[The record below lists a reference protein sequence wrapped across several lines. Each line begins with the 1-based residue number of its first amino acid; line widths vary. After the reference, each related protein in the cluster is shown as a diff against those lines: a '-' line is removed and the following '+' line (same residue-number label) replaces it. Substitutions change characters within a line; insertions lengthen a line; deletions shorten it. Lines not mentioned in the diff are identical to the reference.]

1 MAARRVTQP
10 YLLGNCRNHIVEQCG
25 HSKWQIKDVE
35 SKTFSRPSKAA
46 ATANRNFPPRHPC
59 LLPSYGLSSGPS
71 TYQDMYSFH
80 NRCEQDQAS
89 WSREC
94 SRSVLPG
101 AAMPMIIAIGR
112 TCPRCSV
119 WYSLAVC
126 ISRSLW
132 RCALQSTANEPYN
145 VSHSLS
151 YCSSFLLLSLLLF
164 YRAVNFSSIANAP
177 SK

>member
-1 MAARRVTQP
+1 M
-10 YLLGNCRNHIVEQCG
+10 
-25 HSKWQIKDVE
+25 QIKERACHKAHRSRGKDVE
-35 SKTFSRPSKAA
+35 SKTFSGPSKAA

-59 LLPSYGLSSGPS
+59 FLPSCGPSSRPS

-80 NRCEQDQAS
+80 NRCEQDQVS

-101 AAMPMIIAIGR
+101 AAVTIGR
-112 TCPRCSV
+112 TCPGWSV

-132 RCALQSTANEPYN
+132 RCALQSTANEPNN

-164 YRAVNFSSIANAP
+164 YPAVNFSSITNAP

>member
-1 MAARRVTQP
+1 MQIKERTCHKVRRSR
-10 YLLGNCRNHIVEQCG
+10 G
-25 HSKWQIKDVE
+25 KDVE
-35 SKTFSRPSKAA
+35 SKTFSCPSRGG
-46 ATANRNFPPRHPC
+46 RNGKPELSASAS
-59 LLPSYGLSSGPS
+59 LLPSCGPSSGPS

-101 AAMPMIIAIGR
+101 AAITIGR
-112 TCPRCSV
+112 TCPGWSV

-164 YRAVNFSSIANAP
+164 YPAVNFSSITNAP